1 MTTATYTPNVLVA
14 QGDFV
19 AMGQE
24 SNSAEMEARRRRQS
38 TGRKCRYGVNKS
50 TGRCLKRRRS
60 RR

>member
-1 MTTATYTPNVLVA
+1 MTSATYTPNVLVA
-14 QGDFV
+14 QEAFV

-24 SNSAEMEARRRRQS
+24 SNSARMEARRRRRVM
-38 TGRKCRYGVNKS
+38 GRKCRYGVNKS